1 MRISDWS
8 SDVCSSDLLHEMCES
23 GSSARRERWPSST
36 RRRFPLA
43 IARQNPHIGSMTP
56 QPDPL
61 EAPPPGPP
69 YRGAR
74 EPMFNLPPGTLWL
87 GLGLVAAFGLPR
99 LRDGRTEGRRGGKEG
114 V

>member
-1 MRISDWS
+1 
-8 SDVCSSDLLHEMCES
+8 MCES

-87 GLGLVAAFGLPR
+87 GLRSEEHTYEIQSLLRTSYAIFCLKKNKQNNVKRLVTPLQ
-99 LRDGRTEGRRGGKEG
+99 
-114 V
+114 